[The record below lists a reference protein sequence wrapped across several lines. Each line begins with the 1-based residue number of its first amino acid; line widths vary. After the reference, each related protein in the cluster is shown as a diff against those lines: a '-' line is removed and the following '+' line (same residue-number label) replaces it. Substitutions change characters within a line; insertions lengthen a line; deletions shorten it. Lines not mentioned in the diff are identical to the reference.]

1 MTRRQWTGLAGV
13 LFGIAMFVGVI
24 LAGTTPNSTGSGAID
39 RYTDYWSDSDH
50 QDKAAMSAI
59 LHTYAWV
66 LLVVF
71 AAGLRSLLSVLADG
85 VERFVVLAAGAAS
98 AALFGVGAALVN
110 APGVAAAE
118 TGYEPDGNQALL
130 LESVGYYALSTG
142 MMMAA
147 AMAVAFGLANRRAR
161 IVPQWTLVLTGLF
174 ALVGLGSI
182 FVAWVGF
189 MLLPLWAV
197 VMGGLLLLTRG
208 DDATVDGVGTRESV
222 AA

>member
-13 LFGIAMFVGVI
+13 LFGIVMLVGVFI
-24 LAGTTPNSTGSGAID
+24 SGTTPDSTGSGAAE
-39 RYTDYWSDSDH
+39 RYTKYWSDSGH
-50 QDKAAMSAI
+50 QDKASIAAI
-59 LHTYAWV
+59 IHTYAWV

-71 AAGLRSLLSVLADG
+71 AAGLRSLLNVLDDG
-85 VERFVVLAAGAAS
+85 VERFVVLAAGTAS

-118 TGYEPDGNQALL
+118 TSYKADGNQALL
-130 LESVGYYALSTG
+130 LESVGYYALTAG

-147 AMAVAFGLANRRAR
+147 AMAVAFSLANRRGR
-161 IVPQWTLVLTGLF
+161 IVPQWTLVLSALLGL
-174 ALVGLGSI
+174 AGLGSI
-182 FVAWVGF
+182 FSAWVGF

-208 DDATVDGVGTRESV
+208 AGDTSPAT
-222 AA
+222 